1 MIYRRHTFPIR
12 TTVDCFQAVGGKRE
26 LSIRGLPRRSAL
38 ESDSA
43 IQFSDSDK
51 RIRMSEKEADCTSNN
66 DGETIIFPDYQKK
79 SSRSKK
85 SSKRSLNAIREVLR
99 GRLESPALSPFSR
112 AFSPERRTKWH

>member
-38 ESDSA
+38 EGGSA

-51 RIRMSEKEADCTSNN
+51 RIRISEKEADCTSNGKN
-66 DGETIIFPDYQKK
+66 TIFTDYQKK
-79 SSRSKK
+79 SSRSKN